1 MDIGL
6 CCRCR
11 YESDEVSTNLS
22 DLQWIYVV
30 IFPGNRS
37 NRMNRTSCVACKSCL
52 SLFSSQSSSS
62 SSPPSSST
70 TTTNNNNNIFISYIK
85 YTNITPPA
93 NSKANRGRWCVD
105 GLRFITKS
113 WSEKEPNFHRATKVA
128 SALYA
133 HMRTSSSSLLLFI
146 HLSSRTERFLK
157 LLFFICVSL
166 ITRVCCPNVAQG
178 KCESFAERI
187 SFKWTWVFQQSYSTI
202 RDLSTESLTKT

>member
-1 MDIGL
+1 MEIWLKSLSDRMDIGL

-11 YESDEVSTNLS
+11 YESDEVLTNLS

-30 IFPGNRS
+30 IFAGNRS
-37 NRMNRTSCVACKSCL
+37 NRMIRTSCVACKSCL

-62 SSPPSSST
+62 
-70 TTTNNNNNIFISYIK
+70 
-85 YTNITPPA
+85 
-93 NSKANRGRWCVD
+93 
-105 GLRFITKS
+105 L
-113 WSEKEPNFHRATKVA
+113 
-128 SALYA
+128 
-133 HMRTSSSSLLLFI
+133 SSSLLLFI

-157 LLFFICVSL
+157 LLFFICMSL

-202 RDLSTESLTKT
+202 RDLSTESLAKT